1 MSDETRICRECG
13 ASFTWSEAQ
22 ANWLRRRLAVKGA
35 PYFAPNVCPQCQ
47 AEAAV
52 RRDPTF
58 RVEICSDCGEP
69 FAAGPSLTRPGVL
82 CRACW
87 QATRAENPPAGG
99 FV

>member
-1 MSDETRICRECG
+1 MSDETRTCRECG
-13 ASFTWSEAQ
+13 ASFTWTPAQ
-22 ANWLRRRLAVKGA
+22 ADWLERRLAVKGA
-35 PYFAPNVCPQCQ
+35 AYFPPSLCNRCQ

-58 RVEICSDCGEP
+58 RVEICPDCGQP

-87 QATRAENPPAGG
+87 QATKEDRK
-99 FV
+99 